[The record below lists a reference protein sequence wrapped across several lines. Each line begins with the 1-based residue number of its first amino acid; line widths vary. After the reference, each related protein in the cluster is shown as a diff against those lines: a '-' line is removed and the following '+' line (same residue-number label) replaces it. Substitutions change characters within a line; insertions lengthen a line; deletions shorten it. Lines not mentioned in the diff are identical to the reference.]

1 MVQVFYFFIFP
12 GLLFATVAG
21 GFLSW
26 FDRKV
31 TARLQFRV
39 GPPLLQPFYDFVKLL
54 GKETIVSSEAAKSL
68 FLLAPVLAVT
78 GACLSCV
85 LIFIPV
91 FGIGNGFQGDLIVI
105 FYLMMVPTLSYIIG
119 ALASGNPLSN
129 LGASR
134 EIKLLIGYEFS
145 MLLVLAAI
153 MLKAGN
159 TVSIHDIILMQQQE
173 GAFIGSLSGVLLFIP
188 LMMCVQAKLAFV
200 PFDLADAETEIAGGI
215 FLEFSGLTLALA
227 KLAKYIMMLV
237 LPSFVVVVLIGG
249 FRLDGIHILW
259 SLLKLMGLVL
269 LITLVR
275 NTNPRLTVGQSLRF
289 FFIWMNLIAVVAI
302 LLAYAGL

>member
-1 MVQVFYFFIFP
+1 MAQVFYFFIFP
-12 GLLFATVAG
+12 GLLFASVAG

-26 FDRKV
+26 FDRKL

-39 GPPLLQPFYDFVKLL
+39 GPPMLQPFYDFVKLL
-54 GKETIVSSEAAKSL
+54 AKETIVSSEAAKSL
-68 FLLAPVLAVT
+68 FLMA
-78 GACLSCV
+78 
-85 LIFIPV
+85 PV

-105 FYLMMVPTLSYIIG
+105 FYLMMVPTISYIIG

-153 MLKAGN
+153 ILKAGN
-159 TVSIHDIILMQQQE
+159 TVSIHDIILLQQQE

-237 LPSFVVVVLIGG
+237 LPSFVIVVLLGG

-259 SLLKLMGLVL
+259 SLLKLIGLVL